1 MSSNFRIF
9 TNMKKYTFILAI
21 GVALTLTA
29 CGSGS
34 ATTQKTES
42 TAVATDTT
50 KQHDTTFYKNENAA
64 RKAELDS
71 TAK

>member
-1 MSSNFRIF
+1 
-9 TNMKKYTFILAI
+9 MKKYTFILAI

-34 ATTQKTES
+34 TTTQKTDS

-50 KQHDTTFYKNENAA
+50 AQHDTTYYKNENAA

>member
-1 MSSNFRIF
+1 
-9 TNMKKYTFILAI
+9 MKKYTFILAL

-34 ATTQKTES
+34 ATTEKTDS
-42 TAVATDTT
+42 TAVSTDTT
-50 KQHDTTFYKNENAA
+50 HQKDTTDYKNENAA

>member
-1 MSSNFRIF
+1 
-9 TNMKKYTFILAI
+9 MKKYTFILAF

-34 ATTQKTES
+34 TTNQKTES
-42 TAVATDTT
+42 NAVATDST
-50 KQHDTTFYKNENAA
+50 KQKDTSDYKNENAA
-64 RKAELDS
+64 RLAEMKDS

>member
-1 MSSNFRIF
+1 
-9 TNMKKYTFILAI
+9 MKKYTFILAL

-34 ATTQKTES
+34 ATTQKTDS
-42 TAVATDTT
+42 TAVATDST
-50 KQHDTTFYKNENAA
+50 KQKDTTDYKNENAA
-64 RKAELDS
+64 RLAEMKDS